1 MNHCM
6 LDLETFGTKP
16 GSVIRSIGAVQF
28 DPRTGIGKE
37 FYKNITEDDQVAYGA
52 TKDPDTVAWW
62 SKQSQESQDAFSDDQ
77 VSLKMAV
84 NGFANFFKDNR
95 LRFVWA
101 QGSAF
106 DCTLWEHT
114 CSFVEVKAPWQF
126 WNTRD
131 TRTAYQMT
139 GFNTKS
145 ISRQGTYHNALDDA
159 KHQVRCIYK
168 CYMIMDGVTKR

>member
-1 MNHCM
+1 M

-28 DPRTGIGKE
+28 DPRIGIGKE
-37 FYKNITEDDQVAYGA
+37 FYNNITEEDQIAYGA
-52 TKDPDTVAWW
+52 TKDQSTVNWW
-62 SKQSQESQDAFSDDQ
+62 ESQSQESQDAFADNQ

-84 NGFANFFKDNR
+84 NSFANFFKDNG
-95 LRFVWA
+95 LQFVWA

-106 DCTLWEHT
+106 DCTLWEHS
-114 CSFVEVKAPWQF
+114 CSFVGVNAPWKF